1 MSLSNFLNWTTRKVI
16 KWSCMFFEKVSN
28 GLLHIVDK
36 HPNKNSDS
44 PFIKEEGEEVYF
56 QSCEGKM

>member
-1 MSLSNFLNWTTRKVI
+1 
-16 KWSCMFFEKVSN
+16 MFFEKVSN

>member
-1 MSLSNFLNWTTRKVI
+1 
-16 KWSCMFFEKVSN
+16 MFFEKVSN

-44 PFIKEEGEEVYF
+44 PFIKEEGEDVYF
-56 QSCEGKM
+56 QSCWRENVTLTHSSQSQMT